1 MNIES
6 LIQDNVIKII
16 KEGGYNCVEKL
27 CEDENLTKK
36 LLAMTSDF
44 DTHLSILLRHYESH
58 CVVSAYPW
66 FENDI
71 HFLGRGEE
79 LGHKE
84 CLSRLDHKMIFNV
97 VADFD
102 IIDHFRSRD
111 DYSIVYRDAV
121 NVPTAFFKITYNEG
135 ETYRACFNNLRNAIV
150 GRLLAKTA

>member
-1 MNIES
+1 MNVES
-6 LIQDNVIKII
+6 LIHDNIVKII
-16 KEGGYNCVEKL
+16 KEGGYNCAEKL

-66 FENDI
+66 LENDI
-71 HFLGRGEE
+71 RFLGRGEE
-79 LGHKE
+79 LGLKE
-84 CLSRLDHKMIFNV
+84 CFRCLDHKQIFNV

-102 IIDHFRSRD
+102 IIYHLRSRH

-135 ETYRACFNNLRNAIV
+135 KTYRTCFDNLRNAII